1 MARVVFFALLL
12 LNLLALGGLAG
23 WLGGSR
29 SGGEPERLTNQ
40 LRPEAIQL
48 VALDRLPPEA
58 PEPAPEPVVPE
69 PSEPPQPVP
78 QPPELAA
85 PPPEPPAPE
94 AAAAV
99 PVPRACIR
107 FVELTEA
114 MTDELTSMTKAFD
127 EPLELADSAVLRP
140 TSYWVHVPP
149 LDGRREAD
157 RKVQEIRAQGVR
169 DLFILQEE
177 GPFQFAISLGLFKTE
192 SSAQLHLRRLEARGV
207 TGGTITARGNMIHRL
222 EVRGPVDVLATL
234 ASDSAARFEGL
245 EREPCEP

>member
-29 SGGEPERLTNQ
+29 SDGEPERLTNQ
-40 LRPEAIQL
+40 LRPEAIEL
-48 VALDRLPPEA
+48 VALDRLPPEV
-58 PEPAPEPVVPE
+58 PEPAPEPIVPE
-69 PSEPPQPVP
+69 PSEPPLPVP
-78 QPPELAA
+78 EPAPPPELAA
-85 PPPEPPAPE
+85 PPPAPE
-94 AAAAV
+94 VAAAV

-107 FVELTEA
+107 FIELTEA
-114 MTDELTSMTKAFD
+114 LANELTTMTKAFD
-127 EPLELADSAVLRP
+127 EPLDLADSAVLRP

-149 LDGRREAD
+149 LDSRRAAD
-157 RKVQEIRAQGVR
+157 RKVQEIRSQGVR